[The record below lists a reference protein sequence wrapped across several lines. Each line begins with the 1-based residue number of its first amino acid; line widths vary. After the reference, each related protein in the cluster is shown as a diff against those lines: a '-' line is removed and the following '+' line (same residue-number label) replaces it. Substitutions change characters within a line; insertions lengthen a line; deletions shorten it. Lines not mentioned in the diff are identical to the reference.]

1 MSVSSTR
8 VRTWT
13 RFRSAILSSTV
24 PPPTSLVGEEMTC
37 PRSTFFSMMV
47 PVIGAR
53 TSVSAMRIL
62 AFSTATSAPTTSAL
76 ALA

>member
-1 MSVSSTR
+1 MSR
-8 VRTWT
+8 M
-13 RFRSAILSSTV
+13 V
-24 PPPTSLVGEEMTC
+24 PPPTSLVGDEITW

-53 TSVSAMRIL
+53 TSVSAIRIL
-62 AFSTATSAPTTSAL
+62 AFSTETSAPTTSAL